1 MPALKGSLSYARY
14 FIEGE
19 LPKDFR
25 ERYMRAIR
33 LRSMKPLEVDD
44 DATERSGWCALGEPF
59 EIDLHYDSVF
69 YNNYINLGFRTDRW
83 VIPGPLLRTRVR
95 EAEAA
100 YLAKKG
106 REKLSKHE
114 RTEIKELVSR
124 KLRKQFV
131 PTTRAVDL
139 SWSISE
145 ALFQPV
151 AAHHRDDARVVRQ
164 DVRTETDP
172 RSAVHTRRA
181 SGLERRARE
190 TLGTVGRHVVQ
201 RRAGELTCSRSIGSK
216 SGASWAAS
224 FCSGCGSNRRRST
237 PP

>member
-14 FIEGE
+14 FVEGE

-44 DATERSGWCALGEPF
+44 DAAERSGWCALGEPF

-145 ALFQPV
+145 GLLRFFSQSP
-151 AAHHRDDARVVRQ
+151 RT
-164 DVRTETDP
+164 TETMLELFDKTFGCKP
-172 RSAVHTRRA
+172 VPEAPYTLAARLGLSAAQEKLWEQLDVTSFSA
-181 SGLERRARE
+181 GRE
-190 TLGTVGRHVVQ
+190 
-201 RRAGELTCSRSIGSK
+201 
-216 SGASWAAS
+216 
-224 FCSGCGSNRRRST
+224 N
-237 PP
+237 

>member
-19 LPKDFR
+19 LPSDFR
-25 ERYMRAIR
+25 ERFMRAIR
-33 LRSMKPLEVDD
+33 LRAMKPLEPDD
-44 DATERSGWCALGEPF
+44 DAAERSGWCVLGEPF
-59 EIDLHYDSVF
+59 EVDLHYDSVF
-69 YNNYINLGFRTDRW
+69 YNNFINLGFRTDRW

-106 REKLSKHE
+106 RERLSKRE

-139 SWSISE
+139 SWSVSE
-145 ALFQPV
+145 GLLRFFSQSARTADSMLALFDKTFGLKPV
-151 AAHHRDDARVVRQ
+151 PEAPYTLAARLGLSKAQEQSWEHLEVTQ
-164 DVRTETDP
+164 F
-172 RSAVHTRRA
+172 SA
-181 SGLERRARE
+181 ARE
-190 TLGTVGRHVVQ
+190 
-201 RRAGELTCSRSIGSK
+201 S
-216 SGASWAAS
+216 
-224 FCSGCGSNRRRST
+224 
-237 PP
+237 